1 MASNLILNQVE
12 EVLKD
17 AKEEY
22 SISIDYSK
30 IRRFSEAL
38 KKASG
43 SKFQVAKYKVK
54 DLMLQARKECNIPN
68 SDFETIEKILT
79 S

>member
-1 MASNLILNQVE
+1 MAGNLILNQVE

-17 AKEEY
+17 AKEED

-43 SKFQVAKYKVK
+43 SKFQVEKYKVK
-54 DLMLQARKECNIPN
+54 DLMLQARGECSIPSN
-68 SDFETIEKILT
+68 DFETIEKILT
-79 S
+79 N

>member
-1 MASNLILNQVE
+1 MARNLILNKVE
-12 EVLKD
+12 EVLRD
-17 AKEEY
+17 AKEED

-43 SKFQVAKYKVK
+43 SKFQVAKYEVK
-54 DLMLQARKECNIPN
+54 DLMSQARGECSIPN